1 MKKLEGCWNQ
11 CLRDMVKVGWKR
23 RNVPGS
29 DEEDEEAD
37 YAFIYTN
44 EQIVNILK
52 TTSLRN
58 FIYSQYLKY
67 IGHICRA
74 ENTALTKIL
83 LFAKPQIRYYRDPWG
98 KISELL
104 GISSDQAKR
113 MTQSRNEFAKLIRKR
128 FNPSP

>member
-1 MKKLEGCWNQ
+1 MKG
-11 CLRDMVKVGWKR
+11 GWKR

-29 DEEDEEAD
+29 DEEDEKAD

-44 EQIVNILK
+44 EQIMNILK
-52 TTSLRN
+52 TTPLRN

-83 LFAKPQIRYYRDPWG
+83 LFAKPQRRYYRDPWG

-113 MTQSRNEFAKLIRKR
+113 MTQSRNELTELIRKR
-128 FNPSP
+128 FKPSP